1 MSKNECKIIIG
12 LQCLILALI
21 LVAFTLIFANYTP
34 VYEVEVYKDHTVWPT
49 TEKPTTEKPT
59 TEKPTTEKPTT
70 EKPTTEKPTTTQPCN
85 DKIKVGQVW
94 KSKYGGDYKCKILD
108 VTKEYVVYSYGRNSA
123 GAYTIKDFL
132 SLKELAPS
140 ELEIIIDMETIYSQE
155 LK

>member
-34 VYEVEVYKDHTVWPT
+34 VYEVEVYKDHTVW
-49 TEKPTTEKPT
+49 
-59 TEKPTTEKPTT
+59 PTT

>member
-34 VYEVEVYKDHTVWPT
+34 VYEVEVYKDHTVW
-49 TEKPTTEKPT
+49 
-59 TEKPTTEKPTT
+59 PTT

-140 ELEIIIDMETIYSQE
+140 KLEIIIDMETIYSQE